1 MKQVIYILLVS
12 IASVLSFS
20 ACDREKMDF
29 GNNADGYGKLNLSSL
44 KLTVDVKVTP
54 VSRAATVDASNY
66 IVSLYSENGETL
78 ISEWKYSEMPEI
90 FQLKVGKYKA
100 IAHAPN
106 GDKAA
111 FDDPYCEGTKNFEI
125 QKDQVTNIETIN
137 CTLSCVAVAIKYED
151 AFKNLLGEEVDI
163 TVKVS
168 NYSLKYDKN
177 ETRIG
182 YFPAVATG
190 NLVHVKLIGEID
202 GDKDVPIDKKFPSVN
217 IGSLVNAT
225 FKLQDANGNP
235 GSGGSLS
242 PSLKYDITCTI
253 EEINGTVHPGKE
265 DGIED
270 FPSGGGGEE
279 DIDPTVTSG
288 NPKLDLNEPI
298 DANTYDEETDGL
310 VLVNLLAP
318 RGIQNIFVDISTTD
332 EEFLKA
338 VTGLF
343 GGASFDLANPPANE
357 DYRNNLIDLGF
368 SIGDEVKTTN
378 TVPFDI
384 TTFVPLL
391 QAYHGTHQFKITVKD
406 VTNVSATATLTLT
419 TK

>member
-1 MKQVIYILLVS
+1 MKQITYIVGTL
-12 IASVLSFS
+12 IASLFIFS

-29 GNNADGYGKLNLSSL
+29 GNNADGYGQLKLSSM
-44 KLTVDVKVTP
+44 KLTVNVNATP
-54 VSRAATVDASNY
+54 VSRANTVDASNY
-66 IVSLYSENGETL
+66 IVGIYSENGETL
-78 ISEWKYSEMPEI
+78 ISEWKYSELPEI

-106 GDKAA
+106 KNVAT
-111 FDDPYCEGTKNFEI
+111 FDAPYCEGTKNFEI
-125 QKDQVTNIETIN
+125 LKDQVTNIETIN
-137 CTLSCVAVAIKYED
+137 CTLSCILVAIKYEEN
-151 AFKNLLGEEVDI
+151 FKKLMGEEVDI
-163 TVKVS
+163 TVEVGD
-168 NYSLKYDKN
+168 YSLKYNKD
-177 ETRIG
+177 ETRAG
-182 YFPAVATG
+182 YFPALVSG
-190 NLVHVKLIGEID
+190 NIVDVHFIGEID

-288 NPKLDLNEPI
+288 NPKLDLNDPI
-298 DANTYDEETDGL
+298 DANTYNEETDGL